1 MTVKDFAA
9 IVHKHLETEGY
20 GQEADVWRNLANG
33 ITGTESEQEF
43 CENAYFDKIDVD
55 IAQAYCKDMYD
66 AIEKALEAVNGRRGP
81 LRIKGRKLVK

>member
-9 IVHKHLETEGY
+9 IVHKHLEIEGY

-33 ITGTESEQEF
+33 MTGTESEEEF
-43 CENAYFDKIDVD
+43 FEHAYFDKVDAD
-55 IAQAYCKDMYD
+55 IAQAYCEDMYH
-66 AIEKALEAVNGRRGP
+66 AIEKALEAVNDRRGP